1 MDAIM
6 LIDFGS
12 TFTKVCAVD
21 MDAEIVLA
29 RAQAPTTITDDICNG
44 LNNAITKLEAQI
56 GSISYS
62 KKLAC
67 SSAAGGLTVMASGLV
82 RSLTVKAA
90 RLAALGAG
98 AKVVKS
104 FDHELTN
111 SDIKLIKQN
120 TPDIFLLAG
129 GTDGG
134 NKKVILHNATKIAS
148 IEKPFPV
155 VVAGNRA
162 ACDEVSDIIS
172 ASGKKVFECP
182 NIMPDIDTLNIDPVN
197 KVIRELF
204 IDQITK
210 AKGISRAESIID
222 SVLVPT
228 PYAVLMAAQLLSDG
242 TNAQKGMGELMIF
255 DIGGATT
262 DVHSVCEGYVSS
274 NDVILRGFVEP
285 RVKRSVEGDIGVRFN
300 AHSLVDL
307 SNEKDNDTFS
317 SLSEQRIVTLLD
329 SIKRD
334 PSILLDGDSA
344 EFDTALSRLAIKL
357 ASIRHCGT
365 YEKHFTPHGIRYLQ
379 QGKDFTTIKTIIG
392 TGGPLVN
399 SEHPKELLMQAL
411 YDDMEP
417 HSLRPKKPEFYLDK
431 NYLLSAMGLLSTID
445 SGKALSIMKKNIK
458 AI

>member
-1 MDAIM
+1 MNAIM

-21 MDAEIVLA
+21 MDTEVVLA
-29 RAQAPTTITDDICNG
+29 RSQAPTTINDDICNG
-44 LNNAITKLEAQI
+44 LNNAIKKLETQI

-98 AKVVKS
+98 AKVIKS
-104 FDHELTN
+104 FDHELTK
-111 SDIKLIKQN
+111 SDIEIIKNN

-134 NKKVILHNATKIAS
+134 NKKVILHNAKQLAS
-148 IEKPFPV
+148 IDKLFPV
-155 VVAGNRA
+155 VIAGNRA
-162 ACDEVSDIIS
+162 ACDEASDIVS
-172 ASGKKVFECP
+172 ASGKKVFACP

-204 IDQITK
+204 IGQITK

-228 PYAVLMAAQLLSDG
+228 PYAVLMAAELLADG
-242 TNAQKGMGELMIF
+242 TERQKGMGELMIF

-262 DVHSVCEGYVSS
+262 DVHSVCDGYVTS
-274 NDVILRGFVEP
+274 NDVVLRGFTEP
-285 RVKRSVEGDIGVRFN
+285 RIKRSVEGDIGVRFN

-307 SNEKDNDTFS
+307 SNEESNDTFS
-317 SLSEQRIVTLLD
+317 SLSEEKIVTLLD
-329 SIKRD
+329 SIKKD
-334 PSILLDGDSA
+334 PSILLDGDNA

-379 QGKDFTTIKTIIG
+379 TGKDFTKIKTIIG

-399 SEHPKELLMQAL
+399 GTNPKELLVQAL
-411 YDDMEP
+411 FDESEP
-417 HSLRPKKPEFYLDK
+417 QSLRPKKPEFYLDK
-431 NYLLSAMGLLSTID
+431 NYILSAMGLLSTIEPD
-445 SGKALSIMKKNIK
+445 KALSIMKKI
-458 AI
+458 

>member
-1 MDAIM
+1 MNAIM

-21 MDAEIVLA
+21 MDAEMVLA
-29 RAQAPTTITDDICNG
+29 TAQAPTTINDDICNG
-44 LNNAITKLEAQI
+44 LNNATKKLETQI

-98 AKVVKS
+98 AKVIKS

-111 SDIKLIKQN
+111 SDINLIKNN

-134 NKKVILHNATKIAS
+134 NQKVILHNAKQIAS
-148 IEKPFPV
+148 IDNQFPV
-155 VVAGNRA
+155 VIAGNRA
-162 ACDEVSDIIS
+162 VCDEASDIVS
-172 ASGKKVFECP
+172 ASGKKVYPCP

-204 IDQITK
+204 IAQITK

-228 PYAVLMAAQLLSDG
+228 PYAVLMAAELLADG
-242 TNAQKGMGELMIF
+242 TKSQKGMGELMIF

-262 DVHSVCEGYVSS
+262 DVHSVCDGYVSS
-274 NDVILRGFVEP
+274 NDVVLRGFIEP

-307 SNEKDNDTFS
+307 ANEEAIDTFS
-317 SLSEQRIVTLLD
+317 SISEEKVVSLLERIKKNPSTLLD
-329 SIKRD
+329 GEST
-334 PSILLDGDSA
+334 

-379 QGKDFTTIKTIIG
+379 TGKDFTNIKTIIG

-399 SEHPKELLMQAL
+399 GACPKELLNQAL
-411 YDDMEP
+411 FDESELQ
-417 HSLRPKKPEFYLDK
+417 SLRPKKPDFYLDK
-431 NYLLSAMGLLSTID
+431 KYILSAMGLLSTID
-445 SGKALSIMKKNIK
+445 RDKALSIMKKNIK